1 MDIRGGGHH
10 RRSGDRRLPR
20 GPRAPR
26 RPQVSAAEQQRNVIN
41 AETTSAQATSVAGSC
56 RPPFQSPCQDR
67 ALRLPTPS
75 QDRTTPRFSPP
86 LQDRMSGRLLSP
98 PVQLQNRTPRLPPPI
113 ATQPQQDRLPPLPT
127 QPQVRLLPS
136 QPECTREAGDGV
148 EDLARGT
155 SSPAESSDVVD
166 ETELLSKLR
175 CTSESAE
182 IVAEREKRRQRRRCP
197 DYPGLALSSSVF
209 STETGMKFSI
219 IRNELHNVLKPQLRR
234 VSRFCDVA
242 EAAVVG
248 SRLTLFVA

>member
-1 MDIRGGGHH
+1 MDIRGGGHN

-26 RPQVSAAEQQRNVIN
+26 RPQVSAAEQQKNVVG
-41 AETTSAQATSVAGSC
+41 AESTSATITAGLY

-67 ALRLPTPS
+67 VLRLPPPLH
-75 QDRTTPRFSPP
+75 DRTPRFPPP
-86 LQDRMSGRLLSP
+86 LPGRLPPP
-98 PVQLQNRTPRLPPPI
+98 PVQLKNRTPRLPSP
-113 ATQPQQDRLPPLPT
+113 TQLQQDRLSPLPT
-127 QPQVRLLPS
+127 QPQVRLTPTQLPE
-136 QPECTREAGDGV
+136 QTPECTRETSDGV
-148 EDLARGT
+148 ENESARGT
-155 SSPAESSDVVD
+155 SSPSESCDMVD

-175 CTSESAE
+175 CPSESAE

-234 VSRFCDVA
+234 VSRFFDVA

-248 SRLTLFVA
+248 SRLTLFVT